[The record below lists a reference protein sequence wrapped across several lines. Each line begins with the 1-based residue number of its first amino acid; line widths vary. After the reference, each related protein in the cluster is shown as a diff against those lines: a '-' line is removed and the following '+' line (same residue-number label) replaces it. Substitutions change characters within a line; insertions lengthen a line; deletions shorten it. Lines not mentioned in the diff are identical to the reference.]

1 LIVTPEKKKGGLSVV
16 KLKQISVFLENKS
29 GRLSELTRV
38 LGENNINIRALSI
51 ADTEDFGILRLIVND
66 PEKAWQVLK
75 ERGFTVSETK
85 IIAVEIPDVPGGL
98 AKVLEILETHAIN
111 IEYIYAFVGQR
122 QGNAVVVF
130 WVEDIDSAVKILQDK
145 GFHLLDGEEI
155 G

>member
-1 LIVTPEKKKGGLSVV
+1 MV

-38 LGENNINIRALSI
+38 LGEHEINIRALSI

-66 PEKAWQVLK
+66 PEKAWKVLK
-75 ERGFTVSETK
+75 ERGFTVSGTR

-98 AKVLEILETHAIN
+98 AGVLEILEAHAIN

-122 QGNAVVVF
+122 RGNAVVVF
-130 WVEDIDSAVKILQDK
+130 RVEDIDNAVKILQEK

-155 G
+155 Y

>member
-1 LIVTPEKKKGGLSVV
+1 MV

-130 WVEDIDSAVKILQDK
+130 RVEDIDSAVKILQDK